1 MFPSRFPLSLSFSLL
16 SPTCSASSVA
26 LYAVVMMLLLLL
38 QRWCTMTTTSLSSS
52 SSSSHTLLCLI
63 LLLALLSPFHAT
75 AEAAINI
82 RGPPQPQPSFVDLNR
97 RADIHARAP
106 SVGAQL
112 HSRAPQPLPAGA
124 PAPAPAPA
132 NDQVQRDRPAKPQP
146 TPTSGSPRPQTAA
159 GGVVQQQQN
168 QAAAASAGY
177 DAKSRPTRG
186 ADLDKRE
193 AVKRAFVEN
202 YDFYERYAFGSDML
216 KPATK
221 VGPFFP
227 FFPFFPVVTG

>member
-1 MFPSRFPLSLSFSLL
+1 M
-16 SPTCSASSVA
+16 
-26 LYAVVMMLLLLL
+26 LLLL
-38 QRWCTMTTTSLSSS
+38 QRWCTMTTTPLSSL
-52 SSSSHTLLCLI
+52 SSSHTLLCLV

-75 AEAAINI
+75 AEGAINI

-97 RADIHARAP
+97 RADMYARAP

-112 HSRAPQPLPAGA
+112 QARAPQPLPAGA
-124 PAPAPAPA
+124 PAPAPA
-132 NDQVQRDRPAKPQP
+132 NDQLQRDRPAKPQP
-146 TPTSGSPRPQTAA
+146 TPTSGSPRPQTAD
-159 GGVVQQQQN
+159 GGVVQQQQQN
-168 QAAAASAGY
+168 QAAAAAASAGY

-221 VGPFFP
+221 VGTTLSFP
-227 FFPFFPVVTG
+227 FSLSLTG